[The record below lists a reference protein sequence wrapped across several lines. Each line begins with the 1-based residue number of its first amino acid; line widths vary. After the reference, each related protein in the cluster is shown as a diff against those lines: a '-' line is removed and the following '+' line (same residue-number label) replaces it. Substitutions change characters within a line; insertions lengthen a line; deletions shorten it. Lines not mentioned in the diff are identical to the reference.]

1 MTNRIWNG
9 SGWKEYKNLKV
20 FSGFWKDAVKGW
32 INTSSGWRQWYP
44 EYPVN
49 TAAPSISGTLVRGN
63 VLTVSDGTWKGFPN
77 DKAFSYTQTS
87 YQWLRNGSSISGA
100 TGNQY
105 TTTASDIGTNIISCR
120 VRVTNNRGFTDS
132 TSSTVSIT
140 GQTYTLTY
148 NANGGIVLGNAST
161 STSVTEGSSVTLPAA
176 TRTGYTFN
184 GWYTAAS
191 GGSYIGTTNN
201 TYTPTSTVTIYAQWT
216 AATYT
221 VSYDANG
228 GTGAPGSQTKTHDVT
243 LTLSNTTPSR
253 TGYTFSGW
261 NTASAGGG
269 TAYSAGGSY
278 TANAATTLY
287 AQWTALTYTVSYDA
301 NGGTGA
307 PGSQTKT
314 YGVTLTLSS
323 TTPTRTGYT
332 FSGWNTASAGGGTAY
347 SAGGSY
353 TANAAATLYAQWTA
367 NLSKP
372 SGGSTSLSGS
382 AVVGQTITATTSGW
396 SPTPTSYD
404 TRIVRGTAGVII
416 SETTVASSTT
426 SSVSYTIPSGDT
438 GYYYK
443 GFSKGINDA
452 GTADSWASSNEIG
465 PVTAA
470 GGGAPAVPT
479 GGSADIY
486 QFCGYTSIY
495 WNAVSGAT
503 TYEVYYNTST
513 TTPSANPDTSFLETG
528 ITTAYH
534 TIYSESYNYF
544 WVRARNSS
552 GVSNWS
558 SRITAGVYGGGAC

>member
-1 MTNRIWNG
+1 MTNKIWNG
-9 SGWKEYKNLKV
+9 LAWKEFKNLRV
-20 FSGFWKDAVKGW
+20 WNGSAWKDAAKGW
-32 INTSSGWRQWYP
+32 VWNGTAWKQWYP

-49 TAAPSISGTLVRGN
+49 TDLPTISGTLTRGN
-63 VLTVSDGTWKGFPN
+63 TLTCSDGTWRGFPN
-77 DKAFSYTQTS
+77 DKAFAYTQTA
-87 YQWLRNGSSISGA
+87 YQWLRNGSAISGA

-105 TTTASDIGTNIISCR
+105 VTTTSDIGTNIISCR
-120 VRVTNNRGFTDS
+120 VRVTNNRGFTDATS
-132 TSSTVSIT
+132 TAVTISGQQYTV
-140 GQTYTLTY
+140 TY
-148 NANGGIVLGNAST
+148 NANGG
-161 STSVTEGSSVTLPAA
+161 SVTPASATATEPNGVTLPTP

-184 GWYTAAS
+184 GWYTASS
-191 GGSYIGTTNN
+191 GGSYIGPAGNI
-201 TYTPTSTVTIYAQWT
+201 YYPTSSVTIYAQWT
-216 AATYT
+216 ANTYSI
-221 VSYDANG
+221 SYNANG

-243 LTLSNTTPSR
+243 LTLSSTTPTR
-253 TGYTFSGW
+253 TGYTFSVW
-261 NTASAGGG
+261 NTASGGGG
-269 TAYSAGGSY
+269 TSYSAGGSY
-278 TANAATTLY
+278 TANSAATLY

-314 YGVTLTLSS
+314 YDVTLTLSS

-332 FSGWNTASAGGGTAY
+332 FSGWNTASGGGGTSY

-353 TANAAATLYAQWTA
+353 TANSAATLYAQWTA

-372 SGGSTSLSGS
+372 SGGSISLSGT
-382 AVVGQTITATTSGW
+382 ATVGQTITATTSGW

-404 TRIVRGTAGVII
+404 TRIVRGTAGVVV
-416 SETTVASSTT
+416 SETTVATSTT
-426 SSVSYTIPSGDT
+426 SSVSYVIPSGDT

-443 GFSKGINDA
+443 GFSKGINSA

-465 PVTAA
+465 PVTSGG

-479 GGSADIY
+479 GGTADIY
-486 QFCGYTSIY
+486 QFCGYTSVY

-503 TYEVYYNTST
+503 SYEVYYSTST
-513 TTPSANPDTSFLETG
+513 TTPGANPSSSFLVTG
-528 ITTAYH
+528 ITTAYT

-552 GVSNWS
+552 GASDWS